1 MMAFLLLI
9 PLHIVASVLACRA
22 VRRSGNT
29 PFQQKMLN
37 LMIWAIPGLGLLVAY
52 GYTVPA
58 AHNATR
64 EHCSLAGTVDEEVPP
79 SLSLGSLAPFDVQQ
93 HMAPQNGFP
102 ILDWQALARWSDTA
116 ASAEEAS
123 QAFELGIR
131 TWLLVMTGYCGDR
144 FRLYE
149 TEDAFI
155 VSPLENATLIA
166 TAAFIASTRRR
177 IHQVLAG
184 VAVFGEHEKSILLV
198 LHNEDAYYDYL
209 AAHYPDDG
217 EFAKSGGCFINAG
230 CPHFVVAMADLST
243 IEPVIAHEMTHSAV
257 GHLPLPR
264 WLDEGLAV
272 NTEQRLT
279 GVPNLLLTP
288 RELRAKHLEY
298 WGATEMQEFWSGD
311 SFFRMDDGNLL
322 SYELARIL
330 VAHLSSD
337 WDRFKAFVTT
347 AQRGDGGATAARD
360 YLGIELGALV
370 CALLEQPAT
379 ADWEPDPGQW
389 ALP

>member
-1 MMAFLLLI
+1 MIALPVLIFL
-9 PLHIVASVLACRA
+9 HVVASVLACRA

-29 PFQQKMLN
+29 PYQQKMLQM
-37 LMIWAIPGLGLLVAY
+37 MIWALPILGLLLAY

-58 AHNATR
+58 SGNEAKAHLP
-64 EHCSLAGTVDEEVPP
+64 LAGTINEEP
-79 SLSLGSLAPFDVQQ
+79 SLSLSIGVLAPFDVQQ
-93 HMAPQNGFP
+93 NMTQQNGFP
-102 ILDWQALARWSDTA
+102 LFDWQALARWSDTA
-116 ASAEEAS
+116 ANEEKAT
-123 QAFELGIR
+123 QAYDLGIR
-131 TWLLVMTGYCGDR
+131 AWLVAMTDYCGDR

-149 TEDAFI
+149 TKGAFI
-155 VSPLENATLIA
+155 VSPLENATLVA
-166 TAAFIASTRRR
+166 TAAFIANTRRR

-184 VAVFGEHEKSILLV
+184 VAAIGEHEKSILLV

-209 AAHYPDDG
+209 AAHCPDDG

-230 CPHFVVAMADLST
+230 CPHFVVDLST

-257 GHLPLPR
+257 SHLRLPR

-279 GVPNLLLTP
+279 GVPQLLLTP
-288 RELRAKHLEY
+288 RELRVKHLEY

-330 VAHLSSD
+330 VAHLSAD
-337 WDRFKAFVTT
+337 WDRFKVFVAN
-347 AQRGDGGATAARD
+347 AQSSDAGALAARD
-360 YLGIELGALV
+360 CLALELGALV

-379 ADWEPDPGQW
+379 PEWEPDPPQW